1 MGGNGSFAR
10 KTTASEAGRRWKT
23 VTITS
28 SGIKILELK
37 DPKSSLKLPEESHS
51 PNSVYAIFNKSGKGV
66 KAIAKY
72 DADGKKIFEIHTT
85 DHDGLGAHFHPWK
98 DGHPLDAQP
107 LTKSMKKL
115 IDDVLNFK

>member
-1 MGGNGSFAR
+1 MGGNGSFVS
-10 KTTASEAGRRWKT
+10 KSTASEAGRRWKT
-23 VTITS
+23 IVITD

-37 DPKSSLKLPEESHS
+37 NPKSSLKLPEESHS
-51 PNSVYAIFNKSGKGV
+51 PNTVYAIFNKGGKGL

-72 DADGKKIFEIHTT
+72 GADGKKEFEIHTT
-85 DHDGLGAHFHPWK
+85 DHDGLGAHFHPWN

-107 LTKSMKKL
+107 LTEGGKKL